1 MNAPKKTKRRW
12 LPYVIVAVVIA
23 LVVLGLR
30 PQSSPVETALASTG
44 PMRATVSEEGKT
56 RIRQRYVVSAPV
68 SGQLRRIP
76 FKPGAVVEAGNT
88 VVAVIEPMAAS
99 PLDARSRALA
109 EARRASTV
117 VLLEKSRT
125 THELAKSELRR
136 IEQMFAAKTLS
147 PQDLESA
154 QMRENSAAREVAAAE
169 GALREVEAQ
178 LASTSLAG
186 GPVSRRAA
194 DGQPGVLSPSNGE
207 TVPPMDLSASIDP
220 VEVKANASGSILHVF
235 QESSRAISQGTPL
248 LEIGDPTDLEVVVEM
263 LSRDGA
269 ALLPGAKVELEQWGG
284 TTPLEGKVRLVEPAA
299 FTKISAL
306 GVEEQRVNVVVDI
319 TTPIEQRRTLGDN
332 FRVEAHVIVWESDQ
346 VLKVPSSGLFRRA
359 NGWAAFTVHHGQA
372 QLIPVKA
379 GRSSGTE
386 IQVLEGLR
394 EGDEVILY
402 PGDRVKDGQRVK
414 PIKVV
419 R

>member
-12 LPYVIVAVVIA
+12 LPYLIVTVVIA
-23 LVVLGLR
+23 LAAFGLR
-30 PQSSPVETALASTG
+30 PQPSAVETALASTG
-44 PMRATVSEEGKT
+44 ALRATVSEEGKT

-76 FKPGAVVEAGNT
+76 FKPGAAVEAGAT

-99 PLDARSRALA
+99 PLDPRSRALA

-125 THELAKSELRR
+125 TQELAKSELRR
-136 IEQMFAAKTLS
+136 VEQMFAAQTLS
-147 PQDLESA
+147 PQELESA
-154 QMRENSAAREVAAAE
+154 QMRENTAAREVAAAE
-169 GALREVEAQ
+169 GALREIEAQ
-178 LASTSLAG
+178 LAETSSSAG
-186 GPVSRRAA
+186 T
-194 DGQPGVLSPSNGE
+194 GQSV
-207 TVPPMDLSASIDP
+207 P
-220 VEVKANASGSILHVF
+220 VEVKATASGSILHVF
-235 QESSRAISQGTPL
+235 QESSRAVTQGTPL
-248 LEIGDPTDLEVVVEM
+248 LEIGDPSDLEVVVEM

-269 ALLPGAKVELEQWGG
+269 AIAPGAKVELEQWGG
-284 TTPLEGKVRLVEPAA
+284 AIPLAGKVRLVEPAA
-299 FTKISAL
+299 FTKYSAL

-319 TTPIEQRRTLGDN
+319 TTPLEQRRTLGDN
-332 FRVEAHVIVWESDQ
+332 FRVEARIIVWESDR

-359 NGWAAFTVHHGQA
+359 NDWAAFIVRHGRA

-386 IQVLEGLR
+386 IQVLDGLK
-394 EGDEVILY
+394 ESDEVILY
-402 PGDRVKDGQRVK
+402 PGDRVKDGQRVR
-414 PIKVV
+414 PMQVV

>member
-1 MNAPKKTKRRW
+1 MNPPKKAKRRW
-12 LPYVIVAVVIA
+12 LPYVIIIAVLA
-23 LVVLGLR
+23 LVALGLR
-30 PQSSPVETALASTG
+30 PQSSPVETARATNG
-44 PMRATVSEEGKT
+44 PLRATVSEEGKT

-76 FKPGAVVEAGNT
+76 FKPGATVEAGVT

-99 PLDARSRALA
+99 PLDPRSRALA

-178 LASTSLAG
+178 LALTSIAG

-194 DGQPGVLSPSNGE
+194 DGRE
-207 TVPPMDLSASIDP
+207 TVPPTDLSATIDP
-220 VEVKANASGSILHVF
+220 VEVKATASGSILHVF
-235 QESSRAISQGTPL
+235 QESSRAVTQGTPL

-284 TTPLEGKVRLVEPAA
+284 ATPLEGKVRLVEPAA

-319 TTPIEQRRTLGDN
+319 TTPIDQRRTLGDN
-332 FRVEAHVIVWESDQ
+332 FRVEAHVVVWESDR
-346 VLKVPSSGLFRRA
+346 VLKLPSSGLFRRA
-359 NGWAAFTVHHGQA
+359 NDWAAFTVRQGHA
-372 QLIPVKA
+372 QLVPVRA

-386 IQVLEGLR
+386 IQVVEGLN

-414 PIKVV
+414 PIQVV

>member
-23 LVVLGLR
+23 LIVLGLR
-30 PQSSPVETALASTG
+30 PQSSPVETARASTG

-68 SGQLRRIP
+68 SGQLRRIA

-88 VVAVIEPMAAS
+88 VVAIIEPMAAS

-125 THELAKSELRR
+125 TQELAKSELRR
-136 IEQMFAAKTLS
+136 VEQMYATKTLS

-154 QMRENSAAREVAAAE
+154 QMRENAAAREVAAAE
-169 GALREVEAQ
+169 GSLREVEAQ
-178 LASTSLAG
+178 LLAYG

-194 DGQPGVLSPSNGE
+194 DGRE
-207 TVPPMDLSASIDP
+207 TVPPMDLSAGIDP
-220 VEVKANASGSILHVF
+220 VEVKATVSGSILHVF
-235 QESSRAISQGTPL
+235 QESSRAVTQGTPL

-269 ALLPGAKVELEQWGG
+269 ALMPGAKVELEQWGG

-299 FTKISAL
+299 FTKYSAL

-332 FRVEAHVIVWESDQ
+332 FRVEAHVVVWESDK

-359 NGWAAFTVHHGQA
+359 NDWAAFTVRHGQA

-379 GRSSGTE
+379 GRSSGAE

-402 PGDRVKDGQRVK
+402 PGDRVKDGQRVQ
-414 PIKVV
+414 PVKVV

>member
-1 MNAPKKTKRRW
+1 MNAPKKTTRRW
-12 LPYVIVAVVIA
+12 LPFLIVAVVIA
-23 LVVLGLR
+23 LAAVGLR
-30 PQSSPVETALASTG
+30 PQSSPVETALATTG
-44 PMRATVSEEGKT
+44 PLRATVSEEGKT

-76 FKPGAVVEAGNT
+76 FKPGATVEAGTT

-109 EARRASTV
+109 EARRASTL
-117 VLLEKSRT
+117 VLLEKSGT

-154 QMRENSAAREVAAAE
+154 QMRENAAAREVAAAE

-178 LASTSLAG
+178 LAEGTPTGSVAQS
-186 GPVSRRAA
+186 GP
-194 DGQPGVLSPSNGE
+194 
-207 TVPPMDLSASIDP
+207 I
-220 VEVKANASGSILHVF
+220 EVKATASGSILHVF
-235 QESSRAISQGTPL
+235 QESSRAVAQGTPL

-269 ALLPGAKVELEQWGG
+269 ALMPGAKVELEQWGG
-284 TTPLEGKVRLVEPAA
+284 ATPLGGKVRLVEPAA
-299 FTKISAL
+299 FTKYSAL

-332 FRVEAHVIVWESDQ
+332 FRVEAHVVVWESDK

-359 NGWAAFTVHHGQA
+359 NDWAALTVRHGQA

-402 PGDRVKDGQRVK
+402 PGDRVKDGQRVQ

>member
-12 LPYVIVAVVIA
+12 LPYVIVAVVGA
-23 LVVLGLR
+23 LIVVGLR
-30 PQSSPVETALASTG
+30 PQSSPVETALAFTG
-44 PMRATVSEEGKT
+44 PLRATVSEEGKT

-76 FKPGAVVEAGNT
+76 FKPGAGVEAGTT

-99 PLDARSRALA
+99 PLDTRSRALA

-154 QMRENSAAREVAAAE
+154 QMRENAAAREVAAAE

-178 LASTSLAG
+178 LAEVT
-186 GPVSRRAA
+186 PAA
-194 DGQPGVLSPSNGE
+194 
-207 TVPPMDLSASIDP
+207 TVAQSDP
-220 VEVKANASGSILHVF
+220 VEVKATASGSILHVF
-235 QESSRAISQGTPL
+235 QESSRAVTQGTPL

-284 TTPLEGKVRLVEPAA
+284 SASLEGKVRLVEPAA

-332 FRVEAHVIVWESDQ
+332 FRVEAHVVVWESDK
-346 VLKVPSSGLFRRA
+346 VLKLPSSGVFRRA
-359 NGWAAFTVHHGQA
+359 NDWGAFIVHHGRA
-372 QLIPVKA
+372 QLVPVKA

-386 IQVLEGLR
+386 TQILEGLH

-402 PGDRVKDGQRVK
+402 PGDRIKDGQRVQ
-414 PIKVV
+414 PVKVV

>member
-1 MNAPKKTKRRW
+1 
-12 LPYVIVAVVIA
+12 
-23 LVVLGLR
+23 
-30 PQSSPVETALASTG
+30 
-44 PMRATVSEEGKT
+44 
-56 RIRQRYVVSAPV
+56 V

-76 FKPGAVVEAGNT
+76 FKPGAIVEAGTT
-88 VVAVIEPMAAS
+88 VVAVIDPLPAS
-99 PLDARSRALA
+99 PLDARNRALA
-109 EARRASTV
+109 EARHASAL

-125 THELAKSELRR
+125 THALAQSELRR

-154 QMRENSAAREVAAAE
+154 QMRETAAAREVAAAE
-169 GALREVEAQ
+169 GALREVEAE
-178 LASTSLAG
+178 LADVT
-186 GPVSRRAA
+186 PAA
-194 DGQPGVLSPSNGE
+194 SVVQS
-207 TVPPMDLSASIDP
+207 DP
-220 VEVKANASGSILHVF
+220 VEVKATASGSILHVF
-235 QESSRAISQGTPL
+235 QESSRAVTQGTPL

-269 ALLPGAKVELEQWGG
+269 SLLPGARAELDQWGG
-284 TTPLEGKVRLVEPAA
+284 SPQLEGKVRLVEPAA

-319 TTPIEQRRTLGDN
+319 TTPIGQRRTLGDN
-332 FRVEAHVIVWESDQ
+332 FRVEARIMVWESAQ

-359 NGWAAFTVHHGQA
+359 NDWAALIVRHDRA
-372 QLIPVKA
+372 QLVPVQA
-379 GRSSGTE
+379 GHSSGTE
-386 IQVLEGLR
+386 IEILEGLQ

-402 PGDRVKDGQRVK
+402 PGDRVKDGQRVQ

>member
-12 LPYVIVAVVIA
+12 LPYLIVTIVIA
-23 LVVLGLR
+23 LAAFGLR
-30 PQSSPVETALASTG
+30 PQPSAVETALASTG
-44 PMRATVSEEGKT
+44 ALRATVSEEGKT

-76 FKPGAVVEAGNT
+76 FKPGAAVEAGAT

-125 THELAKSELRR
+125 TQELAKSELRR
-136 IEQMFAAKTLS
+136 VEQMFAAQTLS
-147 PQDLESA
+147 PQELESA
-154 QMRENSAAREVAAAE
+154 QMRENTAAREVAAAE
-169 GALREVEAQ
+169 GALREIEAQ
-178 LASTSLAG
+178 LAETSSSAG
-186 GPVSRRAA
+186 T
-194 DGQPGVLSPSNGE
+194 GQSV
-207 TVPPMDLSASIDP
+207 P
-220 VEVKANASGSILHVF
+220 VEVKATASGSILHVF
-235 QESSRAISQGTPL
+235 QESSRAVTQGTPL
-248 LEIGDPTDLEVVVEM
+248 LEIGDPSDLEVVVEM

-269 ALLPGAKVELEQWGG
+269 AIAPGAKVELEQWGG
-284 TTPLEGKVRLVEPAA
+284 AIPLAGKVRLVEPAA
-299 FTKISAL
+299 FTKYSAL

-319 TTPIEQRRTLGDN
+319 TTPLEQRRTLGDN
-332 FRVEAHVIVWESDQ
+332 FRVEARIIVWESDR

-359 NGWAAFTVHHGQA
+359 NDWAAFIVRHGRA

-386 IQVLEGLR
+386 IQVLDGLK
-394 EGDEVILY
+394 ESDEVILY
-402 PGDRVKDGQRVK
+402 PGDRVKDGQRVR
-414 PIKVV
+414 PMQVV

>member
-23 LVVLGLR
+23 LIVLGLR
-30 PQSSPVETALASTG
+30 PQSSPVETARASTG

-68 SGQLRRIP
+68 SGQLRRIS

-136 IEQMFAAKTLS
+136 VEQMYATKTLS
-147 PQDLESA
+147 PQDVESA

-178 LASTSLAG
+178 LAEVA
-186 GPVSRRAA
+186 PA
-194 DGQPGVLSPSNGE
+194 E
-207 TVPPMDLSASIDP
+207 TTAQSGP
-220 VEVKANASGSILHVF
+220 VEVKATASGSILHVF
-235 QESSRAISQGTPL
+235 QESSRAVTQGTPL
-248 LEIGDPTDLEVVVEM
+248 LEIGDPTDLEVVIEM

-269 ALLPGAKVELEQWGG
+269 ALIPGAKVELEQWGG

-299 FTKISAL
+299 FTKYSAL

-332 FRVEAHVIVWESDQ
+332 FRVEAHVVVWESDK

-359 NGWAAFTVHHGQA
+359 NGWAAFTVRNDRA

-379 GRSSGTE
+379 GRSSGAE
-386 IQVLEGLR
+386 IQVIEGLR

-414 PIKVV
+414 PVKVV

>member
-12 LPYVIVAVVIA
+12 LPYIIIVVIVA
-23 LVVLGLR
+23 LVALGLR
-30 PQSSPVETALASTG
+30 PESSPVETARAIIG
-44 PMRATVSEEGKT
+44 PLRATVSEEGKT

-76 FKPGAVVEAGNT
+76 FKPGAMVEAGKT

-136 IEQMFAAKTLS
+136 VEQMYAAKTLS

-154 QMRENSAAREVAAAE
+154 QMRENAAAREVAAAE
-169 GALREVEAQ
+169 GSLREVEAQ
-178 LASTSLAG
+178 LLAYG

-194 DGQPGVLSPSNGE
+194 DGQE
-207 TVPPMDLSASIDP
+207 TVPPTDPSAGIDP
-220 VEVKANASGSILHVF
+220 VEVKATASGSILHVF
-235 QESSRAISQGTPL
+235 QESSRAVAQGTPL

-284 TTPLEGKVRLVEPAA
+284 ATPLEGKVRLV
-299 FTKISAL
+299 
-306 GVEEQRVNVVVDI
+306 
-319 TTPIEQRRTLGDN
+319 
-332 FRVEAHVIVWESDQ
+332 
-346 VLKVPSSGLFRRA
+346 
-359 NGWAAFTVHHGQA
+359 
-372 QLIPVKA
+372 
-379 GRSSGTE
+379 
-386 IQVLEGLR
+386 
-394 EGDEVILY
+394 
-402 PGDRVKDGQRVK
+402 
-414 PIKVV
+414 
-419 R
+419 

>member
-12 LPYVIVAVVIA
+12 LLYVLIPIVIA
-23 LVVLGLR
+23 LVVVGLR
-30 PQSSPVETALASTG
+30 PQSSPVETARASTG
-44 PMRATVSEEGKT
+44 PLRATVSEEGKT

-76 FKPGAVVEAGNT
+76 FKPGAVVEAGTT
-88 VVAVIEPMAAS
+88 VVAIIEPMAAS

-125 THELAKSELRR
+125 THELAKNELRR
-136 IEQMFAAKTLS
+136 IEQMYTAKTLS

-154 QMRENSAAREVAAAE
+154 QMRENAAAREVAAAE
-169 GALREVEAQ
+169 GSLREVEAQ
-178 LASTSLAG
+178 LA
-186 GPVSRRAA
+186 
-194 DGQPGVLSPSNGE
+194 E
-207 TVPPMDLSASIDP
+207 TAPAASIAQSDP
-220 VEVKANASGSILHVF
+220 VEVKATASGSILHVF
-235 QESSRAISQGTPL
+235 QESSRAVTQGTPL

-269 ALLPGAKVELEQWGG
+269 ALIPGAKVELEQWGG
-284 TTPLEGKVRLVEPAA
+284 ATPLEGKVRLVEPAA

-332 FRVEAHVIVWESDQ
+332 FRVEAHVIVWESDK

-359 NGWAAFTVHHGQA
+359 NDWAAFTVHHGQA

-394 EGDEVILY
+394 EGNEVILY
-402 PGDRVKDGQRVK
+402 PGDRVKDGQRVQ
-414 PIKVV
+414 PVKVV

>member
-109 EARRASTV
+109 AARRASTV

-248 LEIGDPTDLEVVVEM
+248 L
-263 LSRDGA
+263 
-269 ALLPGAKVELEQWGG
+269 
-284 TTPLEGKVRLVEPAA
+284 
-299 FTKISAL
+299 
-306 GVEEQRVNVVVDI
+306 
-319 TTPIEQRRTLGDN
+319 
-332 FRVEAHVIVWESDQ
+332 
-346 VLKVPSSGLFRRA
+346 
-359 NGWAAFTVHHGQA
+359 
-372 QLIPVKA
+372 
-379 GRSSGTE
+379 
-386 IQVLEGLR
+386 
-394 EGDEVILY
+394 
-402 PGDRVKDGQRVK
+402 
-414 PIKVV
+414 
-419 R
+419 